1 MRIIV
6 SRTDGIG
13 DVVLTLP
20 MLGVIKDQLPDAEII
35 FLNSSYTNPIVEN
48 CEHVNQV
55 VNWDNYERNSVTEQA
70 EALRVLNADA
80 IIHVF
85 PRPEIARAARLA
97 GIGKRIGTT
106 GRLYHI
112 HTCNFL
118 VRFTRK
124 RSALHEAQLN
134 LKLLKPLG
142 IKDKIAL
149 RTLHRFYGLTRVP
162 ELPAILAEKLV
173 SGKKNLILHPL
184 SKGSAVEWGTA
195 NFRRLIE
202 LLPAN
207 DFNILLTGTEAEGAQ
222 FRSEL
227 PLDLPHVYDVSG
239 KASLGELMALIAQST
254 ALVACSTGPLHMAAA
269 LGICSVGLY
278 SAKRP
283 MHPGRW
289 APLGEKATY
298 LVQRLHREAIHP
310 LLAKPAID
318 RISPKQVKSKLL
330 AC

>member
-1 MRIIV
+1 M
-6 SRTDGIG
+6 
-13 DVVLTLP
+13 
-20 MLGVIKDQLPDAEII
+20 
-35 FLNSSYTNPIVEN
+35 
-48 CEHVNQV
+48 
-55 VNWDNYERNSVTEQA
+55 
-70 EALRVLNADA
+70 
-80 IIHVF
+80 
-85 PRPEIARAARLA
+85 
-97 GIGKRIGTT
+97 
-106 GRLYHI
+106 
-112 HTCNFL
+112 
-118 VRFTRK
+118 
-124 RSALHEAQLN
+124 
-134 LKLLKPLG
+134 
-142 IKDKIAL
+142 
-149 RTLHRFYGLTRVP
+149 
-162 ELPAILAEKLV
+162 PAILAEKLV